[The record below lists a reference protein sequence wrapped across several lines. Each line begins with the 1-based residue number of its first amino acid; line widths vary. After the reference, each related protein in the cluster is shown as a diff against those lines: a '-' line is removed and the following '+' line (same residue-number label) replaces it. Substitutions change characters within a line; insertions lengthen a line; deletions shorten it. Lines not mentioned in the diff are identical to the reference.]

1 MDLGLKGR
9 TAVIT
14 GGSKGIGKNIARGL
28 AAEGVN
34 VVLLSRNRETL
45 EDAAEEIRKSSDVRV
60 LAIPTDV
67 RNMEAVK
74 AAAETAASQFKTI
87 HILVNNAGS
96 AIRRYDRQITWP
108 DTDWLD
114 DIDGKMIGA
123 LRCVQTLLPFMPR
136 DGSGRVINI
145 SGIAGVSVLIKALTH
160 GFNNSAMNHVTKY
173 LAADLAAEKITV
185 NAVIPGLIA
194 TEWREDWAANMAKE
208 QGKTKAE
215 FLADTCKSWGILAGR
230 WGSME
235 EVTDSVVFLASDRAR
250 YITGTQISVDG
261 GYGVNTRG

>member
-1 MDLGLKGR
+1 MELGLRGR
-9 TAVIT
+9 TAFIT
-14 GGSKGIGKNIARGL
+14 GASKGIGKNIAKGL

-34 VVLLSRNRETL
+34 VVLLARSPEPLEET
-45 EDAAEEIRKSSDVRV
+45 AEEIRKSSDVRV

-67 RNMEAVK
+67 KNMEAVK
-74 AAAETAASQFKTI
+74 AAAQAAAHQFKTI

-108 DTDWLD
+108 DTDWID
-114 DIDGKMIGA
+114 DIDGKMMGA
-123 LRCVQTLLPFMPR
+123 LRCVQALLPFFPK

-173 LAADLAAEKITV
+173 LAADLAAEKVTV

-194 TEWREDWAANMAKE
+194 TEWRENWAATMAKE

-215 FLADTCKSWGILAGR
+215 FLNDTCKSWGILAGR
-230 WGSME
+230 WGTME
-235 EVTDSVVFLASDRAR
+235 EVTDTVVFLASDRAR